1 MKRNKQ
7 AAMTQTSG
15 PFTRKSVD
23 KKVTTTVTK
32 VPTTQEYLTL
42 DGIPPSGG
50 IETQRTAELSQRS
63 TGVHISG
70 GLVAYH

>member
-1 MKRNKQ
+1 
-7 AAMTQTSG
+7 MTQTSG
-15 PFTRKSVD
+15 PFTRKSVE

-50 IETQRTAELSQRS
+50 ALDTQRTAELSQRS
-63 TGVHISG
+63 IGVHISG

>member
-1 MKRNKQ
+1 
-7 AAMTQTSG
+7 MTQTSG

-50 IETQRTAELSQRS
+50 IATQRTAELS
-63 TGVHISG
+63 
-70 GLVAYH
+70 